1 MNLSKGTTN
10 VSKLPLRP
18 EFHFT
23 AHQGWIND
31 PLALTYKDGRYHLF
45 YQYVPDSTVWGPNC
59 HWGHATSTDLMSW
72 TEEDVAIAPGEGDDG
87 IWSGSIAVHP
97 ETGDA
102 TMFYTSVSVP
112 DFGIGRVR
120 QAFPA
125 DDTWNTW
132 TKGDFVVNVPAEI
145 DTIAFRDPF
154 VFRDGEKWR
163 MLVGTGLRGGIA
175 AATSFSSTDLSKWD
189 YDGLAAQRSGSETSP
204 VWTGTLWECPQI
216 FEIDGRSV
224 LVTSVWEDDV
234 LHYVAY
240 GIGTYKDGKFKAE
253 SWGQLTYGS
262 GYYAPSFFR
271 DKDGAPGLIFWIRG
285 YLDETAGRASA
296 LSIPHRLRLIGNTL
310 ISEPHPDLAAYEGSS
325 DQGTEF
331 HLAADN
337 AYTLTWDG
345 TEKTSLQLMQEDVSQ
360 VTVTGKAGTLY
371 IATGGE
377 EQQIDHTHGRVTMII
392 DGPVLELF
400 TSSGTFALGSGLE
413 ACRKFTANSTAPV
426 FVRQLSR
433 ES

>member
-1 MNLSKGTTN
+1 M
-10 VSKLPLRP
+10 SKLPLRP

-23 AHQGWIND
+23 PHQGWIND
-31 PLALTYKDGRYHLF
+31 PLALTYRDGQYHLF
-45 YQYVPDSTVWGPNC
+45 YQYVPNSTVWGPNC
-59 HWGHATSTDLMSW
+59 HWGHATSSDLMSW
-72 TEEDVAIAPGEGDDG
+72 KEEQIAIAPGEGDDG

-97 ETGDA
+97 ETGNG
-102 TMFYTSVSVP
+102 TMFYTSVAIP

-132 TKGDFVVNVPAEI
+132 TKGDFVVDVPAEL

-154 VFRDGEKWR
+154 VFQDGQKWR
-163 MLVGTGLRGGIA
+163 MLVGTGLHGGIA
-175 AATSFSSTDLSKWD
+175 AATSFSSNDLAKWQ
-189 YDGLAAQRSGSETSP
+189 YDGIAAQRAGSETSP

-216 FEIDGRSV
+216 FKIDGRAV

-240 GIGTYKDGKFKAE
+240 GVGTYEDGKFSAE

-285 YLDETAGRASA
+285 YLDEAAGRASA

-310 ISEPHPDLAAYEGSS
+310 VSEPHPDLSTYQGSS
-325 DQGTEF
+325 DEGTEF
-331 HLAADN
+331 RLSPDN
-337 AYTLTWDG
+337 AHTLTWDG
-345 TEKTSLQLMQEDVSQ
+345 TEMAALQLTQEGVQ
-360 VTVTGKAGTLY
+360 HVTINGKAGTLR
-371 IATGGE
+371 ITVGAE
-377 EQQIDHTHGRVTMII
+377 EHQVEHTHGRVTMII
-392 DGPVLELF
+392 DSPVVELF
-400 TSSGTFALGSGLE
+400 TSSGAFALGSGLQ
-413 ACRKFTANSTAPV
+413 ASQKILVTSTAPV
-426 FVRQLSR
+426 LVRQLSR
-433 ES
+433 QT